1 MSNKYSIIKLVEK
14 GQRTTNYFSGDTLAF
29 KTEWRETRHTMEYVK
44 CSGIYFKTIKEAKE
58 YRSQCINNDV
68 KLLEISDDNIGTRIL
83 SYIEDDGSGYAYY
96 DKTIDKYWYGTDLVK
111 VRYKI
116 YLVDEE
122 DIETW
127 NKYRE

>member
-14 GQRTTNYFSGDTLAF
+14 GQNTTNYFSSDSF
-29 KTEWRETRHTMEYVK
+29 RIEWRETRHTMEYVK
-44 CSGIYFKTIKEAKE
+44 CSGIYFKTIKEAEEWRKQ
-58 YRSQCINNDV
+58 YINNDV
-68 KLLEISDDNIGTRIL
+68 KTLENDNIGNRIL
-83 SYIEDDGSGYAYY
+83 SYVEEDSSGYAYY

-116 YLVDEE
+116 YLVDKE